1 MPDTFE
7 QALLQA
13 QRALRNAV
21 EAGHTRL
28 QVEVQTGRRSA
39 TDLARPLLDMMPQPL
54 LAVSGTG
61 IADYAFTR
69 WGETPY
75 KILNISERDYIGNNW
90 QTLALIDASSIDVDE
105 VQLYAERAKA
115 GNKHFLMVNNWP
127 EGPGLTGIGRGK
139 ESVRRAF
146 RSTVEVAYFLQAFR
160 YRPVVLFR
168 RFPEAWQIWERQ
180 GESFKLARESAQI
193 FSAREIAAFGESV
206 NPLVAVERFF
216 KGPSFFHSW

>member
-1 MPDTFE
+1 MSCPLPDTFE

-105 VQLYAERAKA
+105 VQLYSGQKPAT
-115 GNKHFLMVNNWP
+115 N
-127 EGPGLTGIGRGK
+127 T
-139 ESVRRAF
+139 S
-146 RSTVEVAYFLQAFR
+146 
-160 YRPVVLFR
+160 
-168 RFPEAWQIWERQ
+168 
-180 GESFKLARESAQI
+180 
-193 FSAREIAAFGESV
+193 
-206 NPLVAVERFF
+206 
-216 KGPSFFHSW
+216 